1 MDELIKSFLDA
12 LSVEKGYSKHTC
24 RAYRKDL
31 LEFASYL
38 KTSGF
43 VKTNEGDKSKT
54 FCLDDVSGL
63 AIRGYLGYLYKKN
76 KKSTIARKL
85 STIRSFFRYLVKHGY
100 IDGNPADAVL
110 TPKQE
115 RSIPTYLPIDDMFRL
130 LDSVQ
135 TETLLSA
142 RNRAIF
148 ETLYSCGIRVSEL
161 AGLNVQDVDFDSSVI
176 RVMGKGK
183 KERIVPIGKKAMQ
196 SLLNYRRKLKEA
208 VQQNSKAGDFSLDRP
223 LFLNKNWTRLTAR
236 SIARILD
243 KIAKACG
250 ISVPVSPHA
259 FRHSFA
265 THLLDAGADLRI
277 VQELLG
283 HKSLSTTQKYTHVS
297 IDRLMEAYD
306 KAHPRK

>member
-1 MDELIKSFLDA
+1 MDELIQSFLDT
-12 LSVEKGYSKHTC
+12 LLTEKGYSEHTF

-31 LEFASYL
+31 FEFSGYL
-38 KTSGF
+38 KDSGF
-43 VKTNEGDKSKT
+43 VKTGEDNTPKKFSLEDIT
-54 FCLDDVSGL
+54 GL

-85 STIRSFFRYLVKHGY
+85 STIRSFFRYAVKHGQV
-100 IDGNPADAVL
+100 DGSPADAVL

-115 RSIPTYLPIDDMFRL
+115 RTIPTYLPIDDMFRL

-135 TETLLSA
+135 TDTLLSA

-148 ETLYSCGIRVSEL
+148 ETLYSSGIRVSEL
-161 AGLNVQDVDFDSSVI
+161 AGLDVQDVDVDTHVI
-176 RVMGKGK
+176 RVVGKGN
-183 KERIVPIGKKAMQ
+183 KERLVPVGKKAMQ
-196 SLLNYRRKLKEA
+196 ALMNYRQKLEA
-208 VQQNSKAGDFSLDRP
+208 EVKQKVKTGDFSLDGP
-223 LFLNKNWTRLTAR
+223 LFLNKNRTRLSAR

-243 KIAKACG
+243 KIAKTCG

-265 THLLDAGADLRI
+265 THLLDAGADLRV

>member
-1 MDELIKSFLDA
+1 MNELIQSFLDT
-12 LSVEKGYSKHTC
+12 LLTEKGYSEHTL

-31 LEFASYL
+31 LEFSGYL
-38 KTSGF
+38 KDSGF
-43 VKTNEGDKSKT
+43 VKAGTDETSKDFSPEDVT
-54 FCLDDVSGL
+54 GLD
-63 AIRGYLGYLYKKN
+63 IRGYLGYLYKKN

-85 STIRSFFRYLVKHGY
+85 STIRSFFRYAVKHGE

-115 RSIPTYLPIDDMFRL
+115 RTIPTYLPIDDMFRL

-135 TETLLSA
+135 TDTVLSA

-148 ETLYSCGIRVSEL
+148 ETLYSSGIRVSEL
-161 AGLNVQDVDFDSSVI
+161 AGLNVQDVDFNAHAI

-183 KERIVPIGKKAMQ
+183 KERIVPVGKKAVQ
-196 SLLNYRRKLKEA
+196 SLLTYRRKLEA
-208 VQQNSKAGDFSLDRP
+208 DAKQNLKTDGFTLDGP
-223 LFLNKNWTRLTAR
+223 LFLNKNRTRLTAR
-236 SIARILD
+236 SISRILD
-243 KIAKACG
+243 KIAKTCG

-265 THLLDAGADLRI
+265 THLLDAGADLRA

>member
-1 MDELIKSFLDA
+1 MDRLIHSFLDA
-12 LSVEKGYSKHTC
+12 LSAEKGYSTHTL

-31 LEFASYL
+31 LEFSRYL
-38 KTSGF
+38 KKSGF
-43 VKTNEGDKSKT
+43 VKTDGNEASKT
-54 FCLDDVSGL
+54 VSVGDISSL
-63 AIRGYLGYLYKKN
+63 AIRGYLGYLHKKN

-85 STIRSFFRYLVKHGY
+85 SAIRSFFRYSVKHGY
-100 IDGNPADAVL
+100 AAGSPADAVA

-115 RSIPTYLPIDDMFRL
+115 KTLPTYLPIDDMFRL

-135 TETLLSA
+135 TDTLLRA

-161 AGLNVQDVDFDSSVI
+161 AGLDVQDVDFDSSVI

-183 KERIVPIGKKAMQ
+183 KERIVPIGTKATRA
-196 SLLNYRRKLKEA
+196 LLNYRRKLEEA
-208 VQQNSKAGDFSLDRP
+208 PQRNLKTVDASPDGP
-223 LFLNKNWTRLTAR
+223 LFLNKNGTRLTAR

-243 KIAKACG
+243 QIARACG
-250 ISVPVSPHA
+250 ISFPVSPHA

-265 THLLDAGADLRI
+265 THLLDAGADLRV